1 MSRAVRFEQYGGI
14 DVLNVDD
21 VDPPEPGDGQILLRV
36 KAAGVNPFDTKLRG
50 GMFAQSIPLSFPA
63 LQGSEAAGVIE
74 RVGAGVSGF
83 APGDELLGATA
94 KRGAQA
100 DLAVLNATHA
110 LIRPAGLPWEVAGG
124 LWSVGTTAY
133 ASVAAVGAGAGDLV
147 LVTGAAGS
155 VGGLAS
161 QLAAQRGATVI
172 GVASDSGQA
181 WLRSRGIVPIVYGDG
196 FADRLARVL
205 AELGRPLSALIDTS
219 GQGYVA
225 LAIEL
230 GLAPERI
237 NTLADYAA
245 IKEFGVKNDG
255 RSAADTPAVM
265 SELVSLITAG
275 ELELPIAGSFP
286 LDQVRAAY
294 ALLENSRPPGK
305 IVLIP

>member
-36 KAAGVNPFDTKLRG
+36 RAAGVNPFDTKLRS
-50 GMFAQSIPLSFPA
+50 GMFEQSIPLEFPA
-63 LQGSEAAGVIE
+63 LQGSEAAGVVE

-196 FADRLARVL
+196 FADRLDRVL
-205 AELGRPLSALIDTS
+205 VQLGRPLSALIDTS

-255 RSAADTPAVM
+255 RSAADTPAVV

-275 ELELPIAGSFP
+275 ELELPIAGTFG